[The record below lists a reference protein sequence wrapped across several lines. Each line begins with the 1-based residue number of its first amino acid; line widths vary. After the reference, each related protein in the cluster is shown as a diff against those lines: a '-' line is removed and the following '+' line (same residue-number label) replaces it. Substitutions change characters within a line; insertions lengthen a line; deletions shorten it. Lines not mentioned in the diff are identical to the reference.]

1 MTKYYK
7 GSLFLVS
14 ELNNEY
20 SDTMYYAHNH
30 IIDYKS
36 SSFYK
41 NVFMKLFYD
50 LQKILE
56 ESIRD
61 TSEEQ
66 VINDKRLI
74 KELDKIID
82 KKQTVYGKLS
92 IIYEIV
98 TDQNN
103 NLYGKE
109 LYTGMLFPLSKPYY
123 SREVSCKLF
132 SSSDIVWVSEYNTI
146 FYRYDDV
153 HFKNNSGSYFYLK
166 MRFDDDAV
174 LIGPMQ
180 YLEYERFRI
189 DKYPLLKYD
198 FNVKAKYNFPN
209 ALKCECLIYEKGI
222 ADINEVNAYQNM
234 FKRGLTRKRKQQTF
248 ERMIIEYANKNV
260 YKEEIVLKKEEQII
274 REKQTTLTSMME
286 NIEFL
291 LIKLSKVNNEAYLKY
306 QKEYDD
312 LINGTNDELNI
323 KPLQVATLAPLE
335 ANIEFSLYFNKKDAS
350 SILEY
355 LIKTKEEYLKNFLS
369 GNEIK
374 TTLTLDELEK
384 INELFLK
391 AKAEYSPVDQRN
403 ILKNLSFLYLMELKE
418 NISDIQEEK
427 LKDSYLQD
435 NLKSILICIESL
447 RRVGLIKESILIDL
461 NSEINLSNILEI
473 ISKIE
478 FNTSLINNDNVKE
491 LVKKL

>member
-7 GSLFLVS
+7 GNLFLVS

-20 SDTMYYAHNH
+20 SDYMYYANNH

-41 NVFMKLFYD
+41 KLFNKLPYD
-50 LQKILE
+50 FQKILE
-56 ESIRD
+56 ESIID

-66 VINDKRLI
+66 VFADKRL
-74 KELDKIID
+74 KKALDNLFND
-82 KKQTVYGKLS
+82 KVQVVYGKLS

-109 LYTGMLFPLSKPYY
+109 LYTGILFPLSKDCY
-123 SREVSCKLF
+123 SKEFSCELF
-132 SSSDIVWVSEYNTI
+132 SSSSSVWLSEYNTI
-146 FYRYDDV
+146 FYEDGE
-153 HFKNNSGSYFYLK
+153 HFKTHNNLTFFVK
-166 MRFDDDAV
+166 KKFDDDV
-174 LIGPMQ
+174 MMIGPMM
-180 YLEYERFRI
+180 YADYESFRI
-189 DKYPLLKYD
+189 TKYPLSRYK
-198 FNVKAKYNFPN
+198 FNVKGIYKFPN
-209 ALKCECLIYEKGI
+209 ALKCECLIYEEGI

-234 FKRGLTRKRKQQTF
+234 FKRGLTRKRKQQRF
-248 ERMIIEYANKNV
+248 ENTVISFANKNV
-260 YKEEIVLKKEEQII
+260 YKEEIILKKDEIVSREQ
-274 REKQTTLTSMME
+274 QTTLTSMME

-291 LIKLSKVNNEAYLKY
+291 LIKLSKVNQEAYLKY
-306 QKEYDD
+306 QKEYNDI
-312 LINGTNDELNI
+312 LNGEINGLNI
-323 KPLQVATLAPLE
+323 KPLEITTLAPLE

-355 LIKTKEEYLKNFLS
+355 LNKAKEEYLENFLI
-369 GNEIK
+369 GNQIK
-374 TTLTLDELEK
+374 TTLTLQDLEK

-391 AKAEYSPVDQRN
+391 VKKEYNPVDQRN

-418 NISDIQEEK
+418 NILDIKEEK
-427 LKDSYLQD
+427 FKNSYLQD

-447 RRVGLIKESILIDL
+447 RRIGLIKESILIDL
-461 NSEINLSNILEI
+461 NCELNLASIFDI
-473 ISKIE
+473 IRDIE
-478 FNTSLINNDNVKE
+478 FISLTDDNIKE

>member
-20 SDTMYYAHNH
+20 NDYIYYANNH

-41 NVFMKLFYD
+41 KVFNKLPSD

-56 ESIRD
+56 ESIID

-66 VINDKRLI
+66 VFTNEKLY
-74 KELDKIID
+74 KALDNLFKG
-82 KKQTVYGKLS
+82 KGQVVNGKLS

-109 LYTGMLFPLSKPYY
+109 LYTGMFFPLSKDCY
-123 SREVSCKLF
+123 SKEFSYKLT
-132 SSSDIVWVSEYNTI
+132 SLS
-146 FYRYDDV
+146 DDV
-153 HFKNNSGSYFYLK
+153 WLSQNNTVFYESGEHFKTHNNNTTYIHKKYINSGVK
-166 MRFDDDAV
+166 I
-174 LIGPMQ
+174 IGPVLHMD
-180 YLEYERFRI
+180 YGSFRI
-189 DKYPLLKYD
+189 TKFPLSRYE
-198 FNVKAKYNFPN
+198 FNVKEICKFPN
-209 ALKCECLIYEKGI
+209 ALKCECLIYEEGI

-234 FKRGLTRKRKQQTF
+234 FKRGLTRKRKQQRF
-248 ERMIIEYANKNV
+248 ENTVISFANKNV
-260 YKEEIVLKKEEQII
+260 YKEEIILKKDETVSREQ
-274 REKQTTLTSMME
+274 QTTLTSMME

-291 LIKLSKVNNEAYLKY
+291 LIKLSKINQEAYLKY
-306 QKEYDD
+306 QKEYNNI
-312 LINGTNDELNI
+312 LNSETNGLNV
-323 KPLQVATLAPLE
+323 KPLEITSLAPLE

-355 LIKTKEEYLKNFLS
+355 LNKAKEEYLENFLI
-369 GNEIK
+369 GNQIK
-374 TTLTLDELEK
+374 TTLTLQDLEK

-391 AKAEYSPVDQRN
+391 VKKEYNPVDQRN

-418 NISDIQEEK
+418 NILDIKEEK
-427 LKDSYLQD
+427 LKNSYLQD

-447 RRVGLIKESILIDL
+447 RRIGLIKESILIDL
-461 NSEINLSNILEI
+461 NCELNLASILDI
-473 ISKIE
+473 IRDIE
-478 FNTSLINNDNVKE
+478 FISLTDDNIKE
-491 LVKKL
+491 LFKKL